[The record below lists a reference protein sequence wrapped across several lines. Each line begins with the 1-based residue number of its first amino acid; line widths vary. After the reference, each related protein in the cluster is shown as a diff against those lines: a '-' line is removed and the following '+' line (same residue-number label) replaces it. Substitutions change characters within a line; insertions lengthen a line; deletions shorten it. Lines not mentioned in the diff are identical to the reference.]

1 MMKVTKQSCATEREG
16 TTWQTELL
24 QSVVSSEAVDV
35 RWAG

>member
-1 MMKVTKQSCATEREG
+1 MMKITKEFCVTEREG

-35 RWAG
+35 R